1 MEEEDRRSRRKSYV
15 EVTFRPEALGAEAG
29 SRNFPAGKYV
39 WQGYAQVT
47 PHSKGTPWINQKPGL
62 IAGLWF
68 CDDRRS
74 EASVGIDLTN
84 QVTDR
89 VTLSELEVGKPQLH
103 SRQMCTVVQEFDH
116 LPRQPRLVG
125 DV

>member
-47 PHSKGTPWINQKPGL
+47 PHSKGTPWINQKPGFP
-62 IAGLWF
+62 AGLWF
-68 CDDRRS
+68 LCENILTIKNDRRS
-74 EASVGIDLTN
+74 AF
-84 QVTDR
+84 
-89 VTLSELEVGKPQLH
+89 GK
-103 SRQMCTVVQEFDH
+103 
-116 LPRQPRLVG
+116 
-125 DV
+125 